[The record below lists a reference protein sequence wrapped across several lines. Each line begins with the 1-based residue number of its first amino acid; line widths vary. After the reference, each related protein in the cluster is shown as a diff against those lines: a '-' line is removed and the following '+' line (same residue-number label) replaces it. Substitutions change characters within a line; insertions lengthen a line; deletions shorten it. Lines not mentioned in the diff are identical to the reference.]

1 MNSEPITIIRN
12 NSQQGFSLI
21 EAVVAAMISIL
32 FISLGSNLVL
42 TANIYKITS
51 QRNTVVNSL
60 IQSDLE
66 GIKYQAKQVLRSQD
80 DNKCRP
86 SNVTQGYAGDLQS
99 KLIPN
104 VSTNVSILNNNY
116 TMRRTVA
123 IITTNLNS
131 ITTNADILSIS
142 YSFTP
147 QGSTI
152 SEYDLYLEIIP
163 NAAFT
168 CPLPI

>member
-51 QRNTVVNSL
+51 QRNTVLNSL

-99 KLIPN
+99 KLSTTNP
-104 VSTNVSILNNNY
+104 STNVSILNNNY

-123 IITTNLNS
+123 IITN
-131 ITTNADILSIS
+131 NADILSIS

>member
-51 QRNTVVNSL
+51 QRNTVLNSL

-99 KLIPN
+99 KLSTTNP
-104 VSTNVSILNNNY
+104 STNVSILNNNY

-123 IITTNLNS
+123 IITN
-131 ITTNADILSIS
+131 NADILSIS

-168 CPLPI
+168 CPLPT